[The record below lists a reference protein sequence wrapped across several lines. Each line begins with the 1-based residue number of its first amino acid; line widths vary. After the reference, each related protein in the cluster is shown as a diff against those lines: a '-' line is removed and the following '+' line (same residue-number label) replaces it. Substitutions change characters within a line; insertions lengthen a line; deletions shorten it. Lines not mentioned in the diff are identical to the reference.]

1 VTPAPFFGLQVGD
14 SPDIT
19 VPMMLL
25 GQLQPGPPDWNGA
38 FDSWL
43 EIMGRLKPGVTG
55 QQAQAE
61 FNVMHHQFLTDF
73 APTFRGPHQ
82 FMLRMLREGRLN
94 VKPGAKG
101 FEWGLRHDFTL
112 PLQILMAMVA
122 LVLLIACANVA
133 NLLLARATARHK
145 EIAVRL
151 AIGAGRRRLIRQLLT
166 ESILL
171 AV

>member
-1 VTPAPFFGLQVGD
+1 
-14 SPDIT
+14 
-19 VPMMLL
+19 
-25 GQLQPGPPDWNGA
+25 
-38 FDSWL
+38 
-43 EIMGRLKPGVTG
+43 
-55 QQAQAE
+55 
-61 FNVMHHQFLTDF
+61 HQFLTDF

-151 AIGAGRRRLIRQLLT
+151 AIGAGRARLVRQLLT
-166 ESILL
+166 EAWLL
-171 AV
+171 AALGGSVGFLLAQSGSRVLIGLASRASAPIPLDLRPDT